1 MRLDL
6 LQAELQSALIN
17 LEELKARNVALE
29 ARVRS
34 LEAGDGREGGSA
46 KGSGEARPRT
56 RLLSAGSPE

>member
-34 LEAGDGREGGSA
+34 LDSWGRERRGVCEGVWR
-46 KGSGEARPRT
+46 GQT
-56 RLLSAGSPE
+56 